1 MCRWST
7 ATMRAST
14 VEAAIFHTKKKERGM
29 SQGINA
35 CAGRTA
41 PPRRR
46 CRMTPFSIRAMHH
59 RSCREGEISPL
70 LSLSIEISA
79 GCRRREG
86 GGLFTLENFML
97 GKDQWCWRQSRAEQ
111 SAALGDLIFVVWRE
125 RELLRARCAASSF
138 HLSPFLPIPPSLSFL
153 GSLR

>member
-7 ATMRAST
+7 TTMRAGT

-35 CAGRTA
+35 RAGR
-41 PPRRR
+41 PRRR

-59 RSCREGEISPL
+59 RSCGEGEISPL

-79 GCRRREG
+79 GCTGREPEEGSSLLKTLCWEKTSGVG
-86 GGLFTLENFML
+86 G
-97 GKDQWCWRQSRAEQ
+97 RAEQ

-125 RELLRARCAASSF
+125 RELLLARCAASSF
-138 HLSPFLPIPPSLSFL
+138 HLSPFLPIPPSLSFP